1 MSTKNDFEKWDNNL
15 SFFFAQA
22 DQVLKH
28 FLIHGGVYKL
38 KLCLWEARVSN
49 DDRLLIIHR
58 AWSILET
65 FIGLPF
71 WEAACLSH
79 LIDAGSEKVL
89 WHGTIFEAAVCADLL
104 ERLKRSDHSD
114 LKSALYNRYF
124 LLTGLQLHKM
134 YQLVDLEA
142 TELLNQM
149 QVAAHNIHGAPLPN
163 PSEQPPEV

>member
-1 MSTKNDFEKWDNNL
+1 MSKNETEKWDNDPDV
-15 SFFFAQA
+15 FFANA
-22 DQVLKH
+22 SSVLRSY
-28 FLIHGGVYKL
+28 LIPGGVYHL
-38 KLCLWEARVSN
+38 KMRFWQKRISS

-89 WHGTIFEAAVCADLL
+89 WHGTIFEGAVCADLL
-104 ERLKRSDHSD
+104 ERLKRSGHSG

-124 LLTGLQLHKM
+124 LLSEMQLHKM

-142 TELLNQM
+142 TDMLNQM
-149 QVAAHNIHGAPLPN
+149 LHAAKELRGAPFPQL
-163 PSEQPPEV
+163 SEQPPEV